1 MMCAE
6 LTARGVAMVRAPK
19 FTNPKDQ
26 EIHEIH
32 LRYIEVMEG
41 ERLASIS
48 DDTKSHYLRVLKTLT
63 EKLAV
68 PGKPLSEVVGEM
80 MAEAAP
86 LLFQAMQR

>member
-1 MMCAE
+1 M
-6 LTARGVAMVRAPK
+6 ARSAK
-19 FTNPKDQ
+19 FTNPRDQ

-32 LRYIEVMEG
+32 LRYIEVMESD
-41 ERLASIS
+41 RLASIS
-48 DDTKSHYLRVLKTLT
+48 DETKGHYLRVLTVLT

-68 PGKPLSEVVGEM
+68 PGKPLSEVVGEI

>member
-1 MMCAE
+1 MA
-6 LTARGVAMVRAPK
+6 RAPK
-19 FTNPKDQ
+19 FIDPRDQ
-26 EIHEIH
+26 EIHEVHI
-32 LRYIEVMEG
+32 RYVEVMEG

-48 DDTKSHYLRVLKTLT
+48 DETKSHYLRVLTTLT

>member
-1 MMCAE
+1 MA
-6 LTARGVAMVRAPK
+6 RAPK
-19 FTNPKDQ
+19 FTNPVDQ

-48 DDTKSHYLRVLKTLT
+48 DETKAHYLRILTTLT

-68 PGKPLSEVVGEM
+68 AGKPLSEVVGEM

>member
-1 MMCAE
+1 MSQP
-6 LTARGVAMVRAPK
+6 PK
-19 FTNPKDQ
+19 FTNPQDQ

-41 ERLASIS
+41 DRLASIS
-48 DDTKSHYLRVLKTLT
+48 DETKSHYLRVHKTLT
-63 EKLAV
+63 EKLGV
-68 PGKPLSEVVGEM
+68 PGMPLSEVVGEM

>member
-1 MMCAE
+1 MA
-6 LTARGVAMVRAPK
+6 RAPK

-48 DDTKSHYLRVLKTLT
+48 DETKSHYLRVLTTLT

-68 PGKPLSEVVGEM
+68 PGKPLSEVIGEM

-86 LLFQAMQR
+86 LIFQAMQR

>member
-1 MMCAE
+1 M
-6 LTARGVAMVRAPK
+6 GRAPK
-19 FTNPKDQ
+19 LTNPRDQ
-26 EIHEIH
+26 EIHEVH
-32 LRYIEVMEG
+32 LRYIELMES

-48 DDTKSHYLRVLKTLT
+48 DETKTNYLRILTTLT

>member
-1 MMCAE
+1 M
-6 LTARGVAMVRAPK
+6 ARMPK

-32 LRYIEVMEG
+32 LRYIEVMESD
-41 ERLASIS
+41 RLDSIS
-48 DDTKSHYLRVLKTLT
+48 DETKTHYLRVLSTLT

>member
-1 MMCAE
+1 MCAE
-6 LTARGVAMVRAPK
+6 LTARGVAMARAPK

-48 DDTKSHYLRVLKTLT
+48 DETKSHYLRVLKTLT

>member
-1 MMCAE
+1 MA
-6 LTARGVAMVRAPK
+6 RAPK
-19 FTNPKDQ
+19 FTNPRDQ

-32 LRYIEVMEG
+32 LRYIEVMESD
-41 ERLASIS
+41 RLASIS
-48 DDTKSHYLRVLKTLT
+48 DETKAHYLRILRTLT

-86 LLFQAMQR
+86 LLFQAIMQR